1 MNRYLTGHLPLISI
15 FLFSLSLA
23 LYGQGFVITWLE
35 NNGVLSGM
43 TQLLSVNELRLGLIV
58 MLLLLS
64 FMVFSAL
71 KIVADTINSLALL
84 FFSKDENGALWQQM
98 QGGAWIYFGAS
109 VLSLIAIKFIFVIIL
124 LFLIASFAY
133 LLFVIYR
140 IAESLTVPG
149 LIGYV
154 SFQLLFWSTFF
165 YLPCSTLLFAYTI
178 HLLRA
183 CLYEQFFLS

>member
-154 SFQLLFWSTFF
+154 SFQLLFWSTFLFTVF
-165 YLPCSTLLFAYTI
+165 YFAFRLYNTFVASLPL
-178 HLLRA
+178 
-183 CLYEQFFLS
+183 